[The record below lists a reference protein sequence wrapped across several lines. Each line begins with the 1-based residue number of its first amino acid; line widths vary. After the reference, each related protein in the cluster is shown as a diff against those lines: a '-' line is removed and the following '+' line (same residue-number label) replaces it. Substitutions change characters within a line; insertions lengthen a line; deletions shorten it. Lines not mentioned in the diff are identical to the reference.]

1 MGPNSRVIS
10 VLPVKRMFNVICS
23 FLCKFSTNTRLCF
36 LAHVPSPGVV
46 TRSFTRVGPG
56 MVTYMPLV
64 MRGVVGGS
72 VLPGLSGGVNGLLLE
87 MPVIGSGVGTTT
99 QRTTV
104 RVFNKGFSRV
114 VVKKTPFGTRI
125 RTFLG
130 RVKFPCAVTCNVA
143 RYNPVVYSD
152 H

>member
-1 MGPNSRVIS
+1 MHPNSRVMS
-10 VLPVKRMFNVICS
+10 VLPLKRMFNVICS
-23 FLCKFSTNTRLCF
+23 FLCNFSTNTRLCF

-46 TRSFTRVGPG
+46 TRSFSRVEPQI
-56 MVTYMPLV
+56 VSYMPLV

-72 VLPGLSGGVNGLLLE
+72 VLPQVSGGVNGLLLQV
-87 MPVIGSGVGTTT
+87 PVIGSGVGTSVHGG
-99 QRTTV
+99 TV
-104 RVFNKGFSRV
+104 RMFNDGFSRV

-125 RTFLG
+125 RHFLG
-130 RVKFPCAVTCNVA
+130 RVNFPCAVTCKVA